1 LEVIAMLRRL
11 SLVLVLVLLAGSAP
25 LRADSSPAINGE
37 VSGLELCEQA
47 VCGAAI
53 FVGVY
58 HGRVGF
64 NPFALGLMSV
74 AVTHEDLPEVTDTA
88 AITGGVWRLRLLSGR
103 LISGIVT
110 GGVLEN
116 PRGDDTFDATVELLV
131 TSGGSGTLTFEG
143 LLDHTVFPPAVS
155 GSLGG

>member
-1 LEVIAMLRRL
+1 MQRRL
-11 SLVLVLVLLAGSAP
+11 AFVLALVLLAGTAP
-25 LRADSSPAINGE
+25 LRAESRPAIDGD

-58 HGRVGF
+58 QGRVGL

-74 AVTHEDLPEVTDTA
+74 AVTHEDLPALEETA
-88 AITGGVWRLRLLSGR
+88 DITGGVWRLRLLSGR
-103 LISGIVT
+103 LISGIVV
-110 GGVLEN
+110 GGVLAN

-143 LLDHTVFPPAVS
+143 LLDHNVFPPTVN